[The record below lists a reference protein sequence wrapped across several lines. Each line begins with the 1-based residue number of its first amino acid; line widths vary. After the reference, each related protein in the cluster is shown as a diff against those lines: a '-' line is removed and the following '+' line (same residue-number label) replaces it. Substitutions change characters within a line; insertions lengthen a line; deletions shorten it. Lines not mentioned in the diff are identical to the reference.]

1 MLNATPII
9 AIASGK
15 GGAGK
20 TSFTLNLA
28 YTLSQMGKRVCVF
41 DADIGLANVDVQLGV
56 HVDADL
62 GDVLSGK
69 CEMADIVTQS
79 DKGFSIIPGRSG
91 SSRAPFMTA
100 LERREILRGIR
111 DIAGQFDI
119 IFLDI
124 AAGID
129 QDVLNFT
136 KFADRTL
143 LVVTPDPSSITDAYA
158 VIKLMKNLHEKETCE
173 VIINQAT
180 SQTEG
185 KNTYAKIQT
194 ACQKFLNVDVPL
206 IGVLPYD
213 KNYSSAV
220 KMQKIAAIAYPD
232 TEAVHAVQGI
242 ARQL

>member
-1 MLNATPII
+1 MLNATPIV

-28 YTLSQMGKRVCVF
+28 YTLSQYGKRVCVF
-41 DADIGLANVDVQLGV
+41 DADIGLANVDVQLGI

-62 GDVLSGK
+62 GDVLAGK
-69 CEMADIVTQS
+69 YEMADIITQS
-79 DKGFSIIPGRSG
+79 DKGFSIIPGHSG
-91 SSRAPFMTA
+91 STRAPFMTA

-111 DIAGQFDI
+111 DIASQFDI
-119 IFLDI
+119 ILLDI

-158 VIKLMKNLHEKETCE
+158 VIKLMKKLHEKETCE
-173 VIINQAT
+173 VIINQAG

-185 KNTYAKIQT
+185 KNTFGKLQT
-194 ACQKFLNVDVPL
+194 ASQKFLGVNIPL
-206 IGVLPYD
+206 IGVIPYD
-213 KNYSSAV
+213 KQYSSAV
-220 KMQKIAAIAYPD
+220 KMQKIASIAFPDADAVSAI
-232 TEAVHAVQGI
+232 QGI

>member
-28 YTLSQMGKRVCVF
+28 YTLSQLGKRVCVF

-56 HVDADL
+56 HVEADL
-62 GDVLSGK
+62 GDVVAGK

-91 SSRAPFMTA
+91 SARTPFMTA
-100 LERREILRGIR
+100 LERREILRGLR
-111 DIAGQFDI
+111 DVASQFDLLI
-119 IFLDI
+119 LDV

-136 KFADRTL
+136 TFADRTL

-173 VIINQAT
+173 VIINQAG

-185 KNTYAKIQT
+185 KNTFAKLST
-194 ACQKFLNVDVPL
+194 ASQKFLGVEIPL
-206 IGVLPYD
+206 LGIIPHD
-213 KNYSSAV
+213 KQYSTAV
-220 KMQKIAAIAYPD
+220 KMQKIASIAFPDADAVKSIQAIARK
-232 TEAVHAVQGI
+232 V
-242 ARQL
+242 